1 MKAWRYIVFVLLMIS
16 VWACSTSRKKA
27 ERAEER
33 KEYALAAKLY
43 KQLYRKTP
51 PKQKEIRS
59 YYAWHYAENYRAM
72 GQYVRALNGYR
83 SAFRYHYPDSLVL
96 LRLGQMLLAEG
107 KEQEAKSYF
116 ERYIKNNQD
125 SYFARKGLL
134 SCLMQEK
141 DTLKQINYSLERLN
155 RWNSSASDYAP
166 NYTRDGKIL
175 IFTSSRSKTKDNKSA
190 ITDEADANLF
200 FVEQDNLGAWSLRP
214 DSLKGEL
221 NSPADDGVSTISSD
235 GTNLYYTYAERHE
248 TYPRTAK
255 IYRSTAKN
263 EGAWSKGQHYDLWQD
278 STFMA
283 AHPSI
288 TPSGKRMYFV
298 SDVKGGKGGKDIYYV
313 DLEDGKQGYPINLGK
328 AINTLGDELYPYAES
343 DSTLYF
349 SSNGHIGYG
358 GLDIYE
364 AKLLPNGRWDVNLM
378 PQPINSPADDYSLA
392 FNPNKNTLADTI
404 ALEGILASSRGDA
417 RGRPHLYRF
426 TLPRVRAIIEGYVMD
441 REGYAIPNALVRTVG
456 NRGGE
461 QIVSTK
467 QDGSYS
473 LEVEGNVRYVMLASA
488 KGFLNQYAR
497 FRTDNLGKE
506 NIYYSIDFYL
516 SSKENSERLSNV
528 YYAFNEAELLPNSEK
543 ALNELLQ
550 ILEDNPDISIELSA
564 HADRVGSEEY
574 NQKLSEARAKSVVDW
589 LVSKGIQAERLV
601 SRGFGKSKPCLVT
614 QRMAEQNDFLKEGE
628 TLNTSFIES
637 LSAEQQAL
645 CDSLNRRTEFRVLP
659 ETSEAKE
666 E

>member
-16 VWACSTSRKKA
+16 VWACSTNRKKA
-27 ERAEER
+27 KLAEKR
-33 KEYALAAKLY
+33 KEYAIAAKLY
-43 KQLYRKTP
+43 KKLYRKTP
-51 PKQKEIRS
+51 AKKKAIRS

-83 SAFRYHYPDSLVL
+83 SAQRYQYPDSLVL
-96 LRLGQMLLAEG
+96 LRLGQMLLTQG
-107 KEQEAKSYF
+107 KEAEAQAYF
-116 ERYIKNNQD
+116 KRYIANNQN

-134 SCLMQEK
+134 SCLMVKGDSLNQ
-141 DTLKQINYSLERLN
+141 LSYSLERLN

-166 NYTRDGKIL
+166 NYSKDGKKIF
-175 IFTSSRSKTKDNKSA
+175 FTSSRSKTKDNRSS

-200 FVEQDNLGAWSLRP
+200 FVEQDNLRKWSARP
-214 DSLKGEL
+214 DTVKGEL
-221 NSPADDGVSTISSD
+221 NSPADDGVSSLSSD
-235 GTNLYYTYAERHE
+235 GTNLYYSYAERHE

-255 IYRSTAKN
+255 IYRSTAKSK
-263 EGAWSKGQHYDLWQD
+263 GAWSKGQHYDLWQD

-298 SDVKGGKGGKDIYYV
+298 SDIKGGKGGKDIYYI
-313 DLEDGKQGYPINLGK
+313 DLEDGKQGYPMNLGK

-364 AKLLPNGRWDVNLM
+364 AKLLPNGHWDVTLL
-378 PQPINSPADDYSLA
+378 PKPINSPADDYSLS
-392 FNPNKNTLADTI
+392 FNPNKEALADSI
-404 ALEGILASSRGDA
+404 ALEGILATSRGDA

-461 QIVSTK
+461 KIVSTK

-497 FRTDNLGKE
+497 FRTDSLGKE

-528 YYAFNEAELLPNSEK
+528 YYAFNEAKLLPNSET

-564 HADRVGSEEY
+564 HADRIGSEEY

-589 LVSKGIQAERLV
+589 LVAKGIKAKRLV
-601 SRGFGKSKPCLVT
+601 ARGFGKSQPSLVT

-645 CDSLNRRTEFRVLP
+645 CDSLNRRTEFRVLS
-659 ETSEAKE
+659 ETTAAKE
-666 E
+666 N

>member
-1 MKAWRYIVFVLLMIS
+1 MKAWRYIVFVALMIS

-43 KQLYRKTP
+43 KQLYRKTS
-51 PKQKEIRS
+51 PKKKAIRS
-59 YYAWHYAENYRAM
+59 YYAWHYAENYRAI
-72 GQYVRALNGYR
+72 GQYIRALHGYR
-83 SAFRYHYPDSLVL
+83 SALRYHYPDSLVL
-96 LRLGQMLLAEG
+96 LRLGQMLLNKG
-107 KEQEAKSYF
+107 KEKEAKSYF
-116 ERYIKNNQD
+116 ERYNKSNQD
-125 SYFARKGLL
+125 SYFAHKGLL
-134 SCLMQEK
+134 SCQMLAG
-141 DTLKQINYSLERLN
+141 DTLKQKNYRLERLN
-155 RWNSSASDYAP
+155 QWNSSASDYAP
-166 NYTRDGKIL
+166 CYTKDGKKL
-175 IFTSSRSKTKDNKSA
+175 FFTSSRSKTKDNKSA
-190 ITDEADANLF
+190 ITDEADAKLF
-200 FVEQDNLGAWSLRP
+200 FVEQDNFGHWSPRP
-214 DSLKGEL
+214 DSLKGEI
-221 NSPADDGVSTISSD
+221 NSSADNGVCTLSSD
-235 GTNLYYTYAERHE
+235 ENNLYYTYAERHE

-255 IYRSTAKN
+255 IYRSTAKS
-263 EGAWSKGQHYDLWQD
+263 EGAWSEGQHYDLWQD
-278 STFMA
+278 STLMA
-283 AHPSI
+283 AHPSL

-298 SDVKGGKGGKDIYYV
+298 SDVQGGVGGKDIYYV
-313 DLEDGKQGYPINLGK
+313 DLEDGKQGYPTNLGK

-364 AKLLPNGRWDVNLM
+364 AKLLPNGRWEVNLM
-378 PQPINSPADDYSLA
+378 PQPINSPADDYSLTL
-392 FNPNKNTLADTI
+392 NPSRKALADTI
-404 ALEGILASSRGDA
+404 ALEGVLASSRGDA

-497 FRTDNLGKE
+497 FRTDSLGKE
-506 NIYYSIDFYL
+506 NLYYGIDFYL
-516 SSKENSERLSNV
+516 SSKKHSERLSNV
-528 YYAFNEAELLPNSEK
+528 YYAFDEAELLPDSEK

-564 HADRVGSEEY
+564 HADRLGSEAY

-589 LVSKGIQAERLV
+589 LVAKGIKAERLV
-601 SRGFGKSKPCLVT
+601 ARGFGKT
-614 QRMAEQNDFLKEGE
+614 QACSITPRMAEQNDFLKEGQVLSPE
-628 TLNTSFIES
+628 FIES
-637 LSAEQQAL
+637 LSVEQQAL

-659 ETSEAKE
+659 ETNEPKE
-666 E
+666 

>member
-1 MKAWRYIVFVLLMIS
+1 MKMWRYIVFVLLMIS

-43 KQLYRKTP
+43 KALYRKTP
-51 PKQKEIRS
+51 AKKRAIRS

-83 SAFRYHYPDSLVL
+83 SAYRYQYPDSLVL
-96 LRLGQMLLAEG
+96 LRLGEMLLSEG
-107 KEQEAKSYF
+107 KEKEAQGYF
-116 ERYIKNNQD
+116 KRYLATNPD

-134 SCLMQEK
+134 STQMIEQ
-141 DTLKQINYSLERLN
+141 DTLHRINYRLKRLD

-166 NYTRDGKIL
+166 NYSHDGKRL
-175 IFTSSRSKTKDNKSA
+175 FFTSSRSKTRDNKSA
-190 ITDEADANLF
+190 ITDEADANLY
-200 FVEQDNLGAWSLRP
+200 FVEQDNFGNWSVRP
-214 DSLKGEL
+214 DSLKGQL
-221 NSPADDGVSTISSD
+221 NSSDDDGVSSISSD

-255 IYRSTAKN
+255 IYRSTGKS
-263 EGAWSKGQHYDLWQD
+263 EGAWSKGQLYDLWQD

-283 AHPSI
+283 GHPSL

-298 SDVKGGKGGKDIYYV
+298 SDVRGGKGGKDIYYV

-328 AINTLGDELYPYAES
+328 AINTFGDELYPYAES

-364 AKLLPNGRWDVNLM
+364 AKLLPNGRWEVNLM
-378 PQPINSPADDYSLA
+378 PKPINSSADDYSLT
-392 FNPNKNTLADTI
+392 FNPSKEALADTI
-404 ALEGILASSRGDA
+404 ALEGVLASTRGDA
-417 RGRPHLYRF
+417 RGRPHLYHF
-426 TLPRVRAIIEGYVMD
+426 SLPRVRAIIEGYVMD
-441 REGYAIPNALVRTVG
+441 REGYAIPSALVRTVG

-461 QIVSTK
+461 KIVSTK

-497 FRTDNLGKE
+497 FRTDSLGDENL
-506 NIYYSIDFYL
+506 YYGIDFYL

-528 YYAFNEAELLPNSEK
+528 YYAFNEAELLPSSEE

-589 LVSKGIQAERLV
+589 LVSKGIKAERLV
-601 SRGFGKSKPCLVT
+601 PRGFGKTKPCVIT
-614 QRMAEQNDFLKEGE
+614 PRMAEQNDFLKEGE
-628 TLNTSFIES
+628 SLETSFIES
-637 LSAEQQAL
+637 LTTEQQAL
-645 CDSLNRRTEFRVLP
+645 CDSLNRRTEFRVLL
-659 ETSEAKE
+659 E